1 MKTIKIMLR
10 LLSLVAI
17 IILAGCA
24 EKILQ
29 LEDPNS
35 PTDETFFRTEAE
47 LEIAVAGVY
56 GPLYATGNVPLPVWM
71 DHLSDIGYARTP
83 LSHWELQEL
92 GTGLIVPT
100 TTGVDALWSNL
111 YVGIQRA
118 NNLLEKMVRAQPV
131 TDPDR
136 YNEIRGEALFLR
148 AYYYHFLVEL
158 YGDIPHRLTVDTSL
172 DDLVLPRE
180 SKAKIVSGLLADLE
194 EASQLLP
201 DAWGNSERGR
211 PSANAANALRAR
223 IALFNSEFNIAEQA
237 SLAVITNGTHSLDP
251 DFESMLTD
259 AASLSLSDE
268 IIMDLSYLFGTRTHQ
283 LNVLQGIIIS
293 GAYTDIIPTQQ
304 LVDTYETVNGLPIDE
319 DPAYDPANPYANRDP
334 RLKATLA
341 VPQEP
346 WLDLIFETH
355 SDSAQ
360 TTRVSTGERVN
371 NPSQTLENPTVTRTG
386 YVWKKFVEQQ
396 KMIDNEQT
404 AESEFPMPLLRYAE
418 VLLTYAEAKIENGTI
433 DQTTLDAINDVR
445 SRAYGTVRTDV
456 GNYPAITS
464 LDAGELRKVIKRERA
479 AELAN
484 EGLRLIDLKRWGIVE
499 KMMTQ
504 QVMGS
509 PANGWSEIGGN
520 LGFVPSIDDD
530 GFIDYTGAPMQ
541 PWSGTGNL
549 EYRIVHERNSDPNKY
564 LFWPIP
570 QREIDAG
577 GGVVTQNPGY

>member
-1 MKTIKIMLR
+1 MNTITKSLR
-10 LLSLVAI
+10 VLSIFAVLLLSA
-17 IILAGCA
+17 CA
-24 EKILQ
+24 EEILQ

-35 PTDETFFRTEAE
+35 PTDDTFFRTEAQ

-71 DHLSDIGYARTP
+71 DHISDFGYARTP
-83 LSHWELQEL
+83 LSHWELQEI

-100 TTGVDALWSNL
+100 TTGVEELWDN
-111 YVGIQRA
+111 YYIGIQRA
-118 NNLLEKMVRAQPV
+118 NNLLEKMIRAEAV
-131 TDPDR
+131 TDPER
-136 YNEIRGEALFLR
+136 YGQIRGEALFLR
-148 AYYYHFLVEL
+148 AYYYHFLLEL

-172 DDLVLPRE
+172 DDLALPRE
-180 SKAKIVSGLLADLE
+180 NKAKIVAGLLVDLE

-201 DAWGNSERGR
+201 DAWGKSERGR
-211 PSANAANALRAR
+211 PSANATNALRAR
-223 IALFNSEFNIAEQA
+223 IALFNREFDIAEKA
-237 SLAVITNGTHSLDP
+237 ANAVMTNGVHRLDL

-259 AASLSLSDE
+259 AASLSLSEE
-268 IIMDLSYLFGTRTHQ
+268 IMMDLSFLIGTSTHQ

-293 GAYTDIIPTQQ
+293 GAYSDIAPTQQ
-304 LVDTYETVNGLPIDE
+304 LVDTYETINGLPIDE
-319 DPAYDPANPYANRDP
+319 DPAYDPANPYDNRDP

-341 VPQEP
+341 IPQEP

-355 SDSAQ
+355 SDSLL
-360 TTRVSTGERVN
+360 TTEVSTGARVN
-371 NPSQTLENPTVTRTG
+371 NPSATTNSTVTRTG

-396 KMIDNEQT
+396 KMIDNVQT
-404 AESEFPMPLLRYAE
+404 AESEFPMPLIRYAE

-433 DQTTLDAINDVR
+433 DQSTLDAINDVR
-445 SRAYGTVRTDV
+445 ARAYGTVRADV
-456 GNYPAITS
+456 DNYPEITTM
-464 LDAGELRKVIKRERA
+464 DAGELRKVIKRERA

-484 EGLRLIDLKRWGIVE
+484 EGLRLFDLKRWGIVD

-504 QVMGS
+504 NVMGS
-509 PANGWSEIGGN
+509 PANGWTKIGGT

-541 PWSGTGNL
+541 PWSQTGNL
-549 EYRIVHERNSDPNKY
+549 DYRIVHQRNSDVNKY
-564 LFWPIP
+564 LLWPVP